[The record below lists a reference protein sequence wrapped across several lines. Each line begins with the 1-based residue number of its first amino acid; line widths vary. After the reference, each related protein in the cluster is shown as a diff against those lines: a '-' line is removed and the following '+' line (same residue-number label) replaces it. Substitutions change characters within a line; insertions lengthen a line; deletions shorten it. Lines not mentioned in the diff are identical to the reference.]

1 MAKAP
6 TKQPAKQESGTVRM
20 VRDAEH
26 FPEPHSADVHPL
38 EVENFKA
45 AGWQEAR

>member
-6 TKQPAKQESGTVRM
+6 TPAKAEPKGGTVRM

-26 FPEPHSADVHPL
+26 YPAPHSADVHRA

-45 AGWQEAR
+45 GGWQEA